1 MSEQSQTPFLKFL
14 EAGEGK
20 GGFETDDVL
29 AALLLLMK
37 QVLAAHEAGLV
48 APLDGI
54 ADLQLAE
61 QGHFVFAPDKV
72 SSPNKNTSKI
82 EALQSPVSQA
92 VEVVAESRRTANI
105 DEGSLAV
112 SDLGVGTGEAT
123 ITKPVYLPN
132 YRSWE
137 HVLGHH
143 DELTDIFSLGM
154 LLASL
159 ACNLDFT
166 DPEDLEV
173 FSVNRTNL
181 FGVNRRLNPVLA
193 SVIVQMTELNRHKR
207 APDLAQL
214 ISRLEHYREQPAE
227 FDFNRLQGF
236 KEAELTGKRRLIQS
250 HLRDRLFEISRR
262 NRLIYFKP
270 TLQTLNLTVASV
282 PLLLDYRNIKL
293 EQLFVWHAELAD
305 AITEGAPM
313 SLGKYLRF
321 EDAPYIPGVLDKII
335 SEARRDRAEFGF
347 AQLRL
352 VLCFL
357 RWNNL
362 KEAPNERIHSPLL
375 LLPVELTKKK
385 GVRDNY
391 VLDPTTSEA
400 EVNPALRHHL
410 KELYDL
416 SLPEIVD
423 LKETKLQQFCD
434 TLRAQIQASEPG
446 VTLNLI
452 DRPQIELI
460 HEKARQR
467 VDQYRRRMKLLAR
480 RARKASK
487 PEYSYD
493 REHFRPLG
501 LQLFL
506 EKVRPTPMPLRDVMG
521 AAPQPRLPNIVEPA
535 LPAESGKVLETERR
549 MFSLRDGDNQNPYSW
564 DFDLCS
570 LTLGNFN
577 YRKMTLVRDY
587 ARLIETDMASG
598 AFDTVFSLSPKP
610 PEEAPPPLELEQQN
624 LIISCD
630 AAQGSAIARARTGAS
645 YIIQGPPG
653 TGKSQTITNLIA
665 DYVARGKRVLFVCEK
680 RAAID
685 VVFHRLRQQG
695 LDELCCLIHDS
706 QTDKKAFIQNLKQ
719 TYEQF
724 LSQSEVDAEAERN
737 RTATL
742 KTMEQDLV
750 GLRRFSEVMRQPQVQ
765 TGIGV
770 RSLLHR
776 LVELRGAR
784 TFPSAASQERI
795 QVDKS
800 SSASTE
806 SKAAVAGDGHTP
818 RSATPAHSEI
828 AADKNVRAPRD
839 LPPAVEEVLPE
850 YPLWLQ
856 HGEVVERLLTALTE
870 LGEDLCF
877 AKHPLRWLGK
887 SVLEADRPIEKLTT
901 WLDRA
906 EDLLDAIENALELS
920 GLPAELWDTFE
931 EIQAILGFAVRAHP
945 LVARNLLGVLTK
957 GAEAR
962 AFDDLAKELETK
974 TQALAQAQRKTA
986 AWKEPLSP
994 DDTQNALA
1002 QAQSFEKSI
1011 FRFLQPAF
1019 WRLRKTLQTRYD
1031 FAQHAVSPT
1040 WSKILKDLVAQ
1051 QEIQAALDKLS
1062 EQARKEWQTDD
1073 VPAFRS
1079 FVEQLRTDRNTSH
1092 PSVKALIQQLAKSSD
1107 GGSLIENLAGISERF
1122 AELDTILRS
1131 LLAEHQQFDFPE
1143 LAQVLASLREQTGLL
1158 VELSPLLADL
1168 VGLPEPFSTALRRV
1182 EVPLHEFE
1190 AAIGHKSLNQVY
1202 RQDRAVDRF
1211 EGRLLS
1217 RKMEQLEKHYR
1228 EWLALNA
1235 RCLRTA
1241 VRRQF
1246 IEHVNVSSLPASQLQ
1261 AEQKAFKKSYAAG
1274 RRDLEHEFGKTMRY
1288 KAIRELAA
1296 GDTGQVIRDLKPIWL
1311 MSPLSVSDTLPL
1323 DPDLFDVVIFDEA
1336 SQIPLE
1342 EAIPAIYRSHQ
1353 VIIVGDEMQLPPTT
1367 FFATTRTEGDSIVVE
1382 EEGESFEVDLDSDSF
1397 LTQSAQNLPSTLLA
1411 WHYRSRYESLISFSN
1426 AAFYRG
1432 NLFTIPDR
1440 QRAIDHQAEIHVT
1453 APEQGAANA
1462 GALLARSISFHFI
1475 ENGVYEDRTNPNEA
1489 SYIAQLV
1496 RALLGREV
1504 KLSIG
1509 IVAFSEAQQT
1519 ELENA
1524 LSRLADED
1532 SAFAAQL
1539 EAEYVREE
1547 NDVFCGLF
1555 VKNLE
1560 NVQGDERDIIIM
1572 SVCYGHDAG
1581 GRMLM
1586 NFGPINQR
1594 GGEKRLN
1601 VIFSRAKHHMALV
1614 SSIRHHD
1621 VTNDYNDGANSL
1633 KNFLQYA
1640 EAVSKGDVVTA
1651 RRVLENLNPLSRQA
1665 LAPLNK
1671 GDAVVEQLAAALRSR
1686 GHSVDVNVGQS
1697 RFRCDLA
1704 VRGNSDTLYQLG
1716 ILVDT
1721 DGHYANPNLLDRYL
1735 MQPSILRA
1743 FGWRFALVLTKDW
1756 YHNPDDVLVRLEKI
1770 LQGQDLTEEPQAEE
1784 ESIEHVVSMGKEEA
1798 PPATLPEQKAP
1809 TNMEP
1814 VRPARPV
1821 GQVQTTAASSPTTP
1835 APPTPTAT
1843 TQTPAPKSTAVRHFE
1858 YVGGS
1863 SRKFW
1868 EISISG
1874 NSSTVRFGRLGTAGQ
1889 SQTKSFT
1896 DESSAKREAEKLIA
1910 EKLRKGYTEAAG

>member
-1 MSEQSQTPFLKFL
+1 MNELAEASFLKFL
-14 EAGEGK
+14 EAGVTK

-29 AALLLLMK
+29 AALLPLMK
-37 QVLAAHEAGLV
+37 QVRAAHEAGLV

-54 ADLQLAE
+54 KHLTLTE
-61 QGHFVFAPDKV
+61 QGHLLFAPAHV
-72 SSPNKNTSKI
+72 SSPEKNTSKVDT
-82 EALQSPVSQA
+82 LQSPVSHG
-92 VEVVAESRRTANI
+92 VEVVGESRRTTDI
-105 DEGSLAV
+105 DESSLTV
-112 SDLGVGTGEAT
+112 SDLSIAAAEDK
-123 ITKPVYLPN
+123 ITKPVFVPG

-137 HVLGHH
+137 HAIGHH

-154 LLASL
+154 LLASV
-159 ACNLDFT
+159 ACGLDFT
-166 DPEDLEV
+166 DAAELEA
-173 FSVNRTNL
+173 FTVNRTNL
-181 FGVNRRLNPVLA
+181 FGVNRRLNPVVG
-193 SVIVQMTELNRHKR
+193 SVIMQMTELNRHKR
-207 APDLAQL
+207 AQDLVQM
-214 ISRLEHYREQPAE
+214 ISRLENYREQTLD
-227 FDFNRLQGF
+227 FDTNVFTKKEF
-236 KEAELTGKRRLIQS
+236 KESPLAGKRRMIQS

-293 EQLFVWHAELAD
+293 EQLFVWHPALA
-305 AITEGAPM
+305 ATITEGAPM

-335 SEARRDRAEFGF
+335 SEARRDRAEYGF

-362 KEAPNERIHSPLL
+362 KEAPHERIHSPLL

-410 KELYDL
+410 KELYNL
-416 SLPEIVD
+416 NLPEFVD
-423 LKETKLQQFCD
+423 LKETSLDQFCD
-434 TLRAQIQASEPG
+434 ALRAQIQASEPG
-446 VTLNLI
+446 VSLNKI

-467 VDQYRRRMKLLAR
+467 VDQYRRRMKLQAR
-480 RARKASK
+480 RARSAAK

-493 REHFRPLG
+493 RENFRPLG

-521 AAPQPRLPNIVEPA
+521 AAPQARLPHIVEQPV
-535 LPAESGKVLETERR
+535 PPDSGKVMETERQ

-587 ARLIETDMASG
+587 AKLIETDMASG

-610 PEEAPPPLELEQQN
+610 PEEAPPSLELSDQH

-630 AAQGSAIARARTGAS
+630 ATQASAITRARTGAS

-685 VVFHRLRQQG
+685 VVFHRLRRQG

-724 LSQSEVDAEAERN
+724 LGQSDLDPDVERN
-737 RTATL
+737 CTAAL
-742 KTMEQDLV
+742 RAMEQDISS
-750 GLRRFSEVMRQPQVQ
+750 LRRLSDAMRKPNDH
-765 TGIGV
+765 TGIAV

-776 LVELRGAR
+776 LVELRGRAR
-784 TFPSAASQERI
+784 EL
-795 QVDKS
+795 
-800 SSASTE
+800 
-806 SKAAVAGDGHTP
+806 
-818 RSATPAHSEI
+818 PA
-828 AADKNVRAPRD
+828 
-839 LPPAVEEVLPE
+839 AVEEILPE

-856 HGEVVERLLTALTE
+856 HGEVVDRLRSALAD

-877 AKHPLRWLGK
+877 GKHPLRWLGK
-887 SVLEADRPIEKLTT
+887 DVLQADRPIEALTGL
-901 WLDRA
+901 LDKA
-906 EDLLDAIENALELS
+906 EDLLDAIESALELS
-920 GLPAELWDTFE
+920 GLPGELWDTFE
-931 EIQAILGFAVRAHP
+931 EIQAILEFAVRARP
-945 LVARNLLGVLTK
+945 LAERTMLDVLTN
-957 GAEAR
+957 GTAAD
-962 AFDDLAKELETK
+962 AFAKLANELDSK
-974 TQALAQAQRKTA
+974 AHALAQAQQKTG
-986 AWKEPLSP
+986 AWREPLTP

-1002 QAQSFEKSI
+1002 QAQAFEKSI

-1019 WRLRKTLQTRYD
+1019 WRLKKTLQARYD
-1031 FAQHAVSPT
+1031 FSQHAVAPAWT
-1040 WSKILKDLVAQ
+1040 KILKELANQ
-1051 QEIQAALDKLS
+1051 HEAQAAFDALC
-1062 EQARKEWQTDD
+1062 EVTRKEWRAED
-1073 VPAFRS
+1073 VQSFRS
-1079 FVEQLRTDRNTSH
+1079 FVEDLRTDRRTAH
-1092 PSVKALIQQLAKSSD
+1092 PSVKALVQQLTGSSD
-1107 GGSLIENLAGISERF
+1107 ATTLIETLVGIHERF
-1122 AELDTILRS
+1122 TELDTTLRS
-1131 LLAEHQQFDFPE
+1131 LLAEHTQFDFPE
-1143 LAQVLASLREQTGLL
+1143 LTQVLATLREQTSVLA
-1158 VELSPLLADL
+1158 ELSPILSELAE
-1168 VGLPEPFSTALRRV
+1168 LPESFSLALRRT
-1182 EVPLHEFE
+1182 EIPLDQFE
-1190 AAIGHKSLNQVY
+1190 AAVGHKSLNQVY
-1202 RQDRAVDRF
+1202 RLDRGVNRF
-1211 EGRLLS
+1211 EGRILA
-1217 RKMEQLEKHYR
+1217 RKMEQLEKRYG
-1228 EWLALNA
+1228 EWLSLNA
-1235 RCLRTA
+1235 RRIRAA
-1241 VRRQF
+1241 VRKQF
-1246 IEHVNVSSLPASQLQ
+1246 LEHVNISSLPASQLQ
-1261 AEQKAFKKSYAAG
+1261 PEQKPFKKSYAAG

-1288 KAIRELAA
+1288 KSIRDLAA
-1296 GDTGQVIRDLKPIWL
+1296 GDTGRVIQDLKPIWL

-1367 FFATTRTEGDSIVVE
+1367 FFAAARGEDESVVVE
-1382 EEGESFEVDLDSDSF
+1382 EEGERVEVDLDSDSF

-1426 AAFYRG
+1426 AAFYSG

-1440 QRAIDHQAEIHVT
+1440 QRALDNQQELLVT
-1453 APEQGAANA
+1453 GAEQGAANVEA
-1462 GALLARSISFHFI
+1462 VLARSISFHFMQ
-1475 ENGVYEDRTNPNEA
+1475 NGVYEDRTNPNEA
-1489 SYIAQLV
+1489 AYIAQLV
-1496 RALLGREV
+1496 RGLLRDGNG
-1504 KLSIG
+1504 LSIG

-1519 ELENA
+1519 EIENA

-1532 SAFAAQL
+1532 SDFSARL
-1539 EAEYVREE
+1539 ESEYVREE

-1572 SVCYGHDAG
+1572 SVCYGHDG
-1581 GRMLM
+1581 SGRMLM

-1601 VIFSRAKHHMALV
+1601 VIFSRAKHHMAIV

-1621 VTNDYNDGANSL
+1621 ITNDYNDGANSL

-1640 EAVSKGDVVTA
+1640 EAVSKGDAATA
-1651 RRVLENLNPLSRQA
+1651 RRVLENLNPLSRKA
-1665 LAPLNK
+1665 LAPLTK
-1671 GDAVVEQLAAALRSR
+1671 GDAVVEALAQALRSR
-1686 GHSVDVNVGQS
+1686 GYSVDLNVGQS
-1697 RFRCDLA
+1697 KFRCDLA
-1704 VRGNSDTLYQLG
+1704 VRSNSDSLYQLG

-1735 MQPSILRA
+1735 MQPGILRA

-1756 YHNPDDVLVRLEKI
+1756 YHTPDDVMNRIEKL
-1770 LQGQDLTEEPQAEE
+1770 LQGVESTDEPEP
-1784 ESIEHVVSMGKEEA
+1784 HEA
-1798 PPATLPEQKAP
+1798 
-1809 TNMEP
+1809 EP
-1814 VRPARPV
+1814 VEPSAPAAQDQIAEQNPS
-1821 GQVQTTAASSPTTP
+1821 GSSPTEEALSVAVTRAAEPPPIP
-1835 APPTPTAT
+1835 AVAAAT
-1843 TQTPAPKSTAVRHFE
+1843 GSARRFE
-1858 YVGGS
+1858 FVGGS

-1868 EISISG
+1868 EISVSG
-1874 NSSTVRFGRLGTAGQ
+1874 NSFTVRFGRIGTAGQ
-1889 SQTKSFT
+1889 SQTKSFA
-1896 DESSAKREAEKLIA
+1896 DDDKAKREAEKLIA
-1910 EKLRKGYTEAAG
+1910 EKVKKGYVGKT

>member
-1 MSEQSQTPFLKFL
+1 VSELPEVPFLNFL
-14 EAGEGK
+14 EAGQAK

-29 AALLLLMK
+29 AALLPLMK

-54 ADLQLAE
+54 GDLVVAE
-61 QGHFVFAPDKV
+61 QGHLMFVPAKV
-72 SSPNKNTSKI
+72 SSPQKNSAKV
-82 EALQSPVSQA
+82 EAVQSPVSRA
-92 VEVVAESRRTANI
+92 VEVIAESRRTADL

-112 SDLGVGTGEAT
+112 SDLGVSTADAG
-123 ITKPVYLPN
+123 INKPVYLPG
-132 YRSWE
+132 YRCWE
-137 HVLGHH
+137 HTLGHH

-159 ACNLDFT
+159 ACGLDFM
-166 DPEDLEV
+166 DASELEV

-193 SVIVQMTELNRHKR
+193 SVIVQMTELSRHKR
-207 APDLAQL
+207 APHLAQL
-214 ISRLEHYREQPAE
+214 ISQLEHYRDQPVE
-227 FDFNRLQGF
+227 LDFNRLQGF
-236 KEAELTGKRRLIQS
+236 KEAALTGKRRLIQS
-250 HLRDRLFEISRR
+250 HLRDRLFEVSRR

-293 EQLFVWHAELAD
+293 EQLFVWHAELATTI
-305 AITEGAPM
+305 AEGTPM

-357 RWNNL
+357 HWNNL
-362 KEAPNERIHSPLL
+362 KEGPNERIHSPLL

-385 GVRDNY
+385 GVRDHY
-391 VLDPTTSEA
+391 VLAPTISEA

-410 KELYDL
+410 KQLYNL
-416 SLPEIVD
+416 SLPEFVD
-423 LKETKLQQFCD
+423 LKETTLEQFCD
-434 TLRAQIQASEPG
+434 ALRVQIQASEPG
-446 VTLNLI
+446 VTLNRI

-467 VDQYRRRMKLLAR
+467 VDQYRRRMKLQARKAR
-480 RARKASK
+480 RATK

-493 REHFRPLG
+493 REHLRPLG

-506 EKVRPTPMPLRDVMG
+506 EKVRPTRMPLRDVMG
-521 AAPQPRLPNIVEPA
+521 GAPQVRFPNIVDPVA
-535 LPAESGKVLETERR
+535 PPDSGKVLETERR
-549 MFSLRDGDNQNPYSW
+549 MFSLREGDNQNPYSW

-587 ARLIETDMASG
+587 AKLIETDMSSG

-610 PEEAPPPLELEQQN
+610 PEETPTALELADQH

-630 AAQGSAIARARTGAS
+630 AAQASAIARARTGAS

-706 QTDKKAFIQNLKQ
+706 QTDKKGFIQNLKL

-724 LSQSEVDAEAERN
+724 LSQAEVDAGAEKTRV
-737 RTATL
+737 ATL
-742 KTMEQDLV
+742 RSMEQDLA
-750 GLRRFSEVMRQPQVQ
+750 GLRRFSEIMSQPHAQI
-765 TGIGV
+765 GIAV

-776 LVELRGAR
+776 LVELAR
-784 TFPSAASQERI
+784 
-795 QVDKS
+795 
-800 SSASTE
+800 
-806 SKAAVAGDGHTP
+806 
-818 RSATPAHSEI
+818 PARE
-828 AADKNVRAPRD
+828 
-839 LPPAVEEVLPE
+839 LPPPVEELLPE

-856 HGEVVERLLTALTE
+856 HGEVIERLRMALAE
-870 LGEDLCF
+870 LGEELCF
-877 AKHPLRWLGK
+877 AKHPLRWLGND
-887 SVLEADRPIEKLTT
+887 VLEADRPIETLSGY
-901 WLDRA
+901 LDRA
-906 EDLLDAIENALELS
+906 EDLLDAIESALELS
-920 GLPAELWDTFE
+920 GLPGELWDTFE
-931 EIQAILGFAVRAHP
+931 EVQAILGFAVRARA
-945 LVARNLLGVLTK
+945 LVERNLLGVLTK
-957 GAEAR
+957 SPEAGAFNKLVEEM
-962 AFDDLAKELETK
+962 DAKA
-974 TQALAQAQRKTA
+974 QALAQAQKKTV

-1002 QAQSFEKSI
+1002 QAQAFEKSV
-1011 FRFLQPAF
+1011 FRFLRPAF
-1019 WRLRKTLQTRYD
+1019 WRLKKTLQNRYD
-1031 FAQHAVSPT
+1031 FTQHVVAPAWT
-1040 WSKILKDLVAQ
+1040 KILKELAAQ
-1051 QEIQAALDKLS
+1051 HEIQAGLDILR
-1062 EQARKEWQTDD
+1062 ERARKDWQTDD

-1079 FVEQLRTDRNTSH
+1079 SVEQLRNDRGTSH
-1092 PSVKALIQQLAKSSD
+1092 ASVKALIQQLTQSSEA
-1107 GGSLIENLAGISERF
+1107 GSLIENLVGISERF
-1122 AELDTILRS
+1122 SELDTILRS
-1131 LLAEHQQFDFPE
+1131 LLAEHEQFDLPE
-1143 LAQVLASLREQTGLL
+1143 LAQVLASLREQTSLL
-1158 VELSPLLADL
+1158 SELSPLLGEL
-1168 VGLPEPFSTALRRV
+1168 VELPEPVSNALRRV
-1182 EVPLHEFE
+1182 EVPLNEFE

-1202 RQDRAVDRF
+1202 RQDRSVNRF
-1211 EGRLLS
+1211 EGRTLA
-1217 RKMEQLEKHYR
+1217 RKMDQLQKHYH
-1228 EWLALNA
+1228 EWLVLNA
-1235 RCLRTA
+1235 RCLRAA

-1246 IEHVNVSSLPASQLQ
+1246 LEHVNVSSLPVSQLQ
-1261 AEQKAFKKSYAAG
+1261 SEQKTFKKSYAAG

-1288 KAIRELAA
+1288 KSIRELAA

-1323 DPDLFDVVIFDEA
+1323 EPDLFDVVIFDEA

-1367 FFATTRTEGDSIVVE
+1367 FFATTRTEDESVMGE
-1382 EEGESFEVDLDSDSF
+1382 EHGERFEVDLDSDSF
-1397 LTQSAQNLPSTLLA
+1397 LTHSAQNLPSTLLA

-1426 AAFYRG
+1426 AAFYSG

-1440 QRAIDHQAEIHVT
+1440 QRAIDLQAEIRVT
-1453 APEQGAANA
+1453 AADQGTANA
-1462 GALLARSISFHFI
+1462 EALLARSISFHFL
-1475 ENGVYEDRTNPNEA
+1475 ENGVYDDRTNPNEA
-1489 SYIAQLV
+1489 AYIAQLI
-1496 RALLGREV
+1496 RSLLRREV

-1509 IVAFSEAQQT
+1509 VVAFSEAQQA
-1519 ELENA
+1519 EVENA
-1524 LSRLADED
+1524 LSRLADDD
-1532 SAFAAQL
+1532 SGFAAQL
-1539 EAEYVREE
+1539 ESEYVREE

-1614 SSIRHHD
+1614 TSIRHHD

-1640 EAVSKGDVVTA
+1640 EAVSKGDAASA
-1651 RRVLENLNPLSRQA
+1651 RRVLENLNPLSRHA
-1665 LAPLNK
+1665 LAPVNK
-1671 GDAVVEQLAAALRSR
+1671 GDAVIEQLAAALRSR
-1686 GHSVDVNVGQS
+1686 GHSVDINVGQS
-1697 RFRCDLA
+1697 KFRCDLA
-1704 VRGNSDTLYQLG
+1704 VRGNSDGLYQLG

-1721 DGHYANPNLLDRYL
+1721 DSHYANPNLLDRYL

-1756 YHNPDDVLVRLEKI
+1756 YHNPEDVLARLERI
-1770 LQGQDLTEEPQAEE
+1770 LQGHETTEDREPTQEE
-1784 ESIEHVVSMGKEEA
+1784 IPEAVPPTAQESA
-1798 PPATLPEQKAP
+1798 
-1809 TNMEP
+1809 
-1814 VRPARPV
+1814 
-1821 GQVQTTAASSPTTP
+1821 TP
-1835 APPTPTAT
+1835 AAATPPPLSAA
-1843 TQTPAPKSTAVRHFE
+1843 PAPKIARSPSPAQTPHSTSATVRHFE
-1858 YVGGS
+1858 FTGGS

-1868 EISISG
+1868 DISVSG
-1874 NSSTVRFGRLGTAGQ
+1874 NSFTVRFGRIGTAGQ
-1889 SQTKSFT
+1889 SQTKSFANNARA
-1896 DESSAKREAEKLIA
+1896 ESEAKKLIA
-1910 EKLRKGYTEAAG
+1910 EKLKKGYVESRH

>member
-1 MSEQSQTPFLKFL
+1 MNESVEAPFLKFL
-14 EAGEGK
+14 GAGVAK

-29 AALLLLMK
+29 AALLPLMK
-37 QVLAAHEAGLV
+37 QVQAAHEAGLV

-54 ADLQLAE
+54 KHLSLTE
-61 QGHFVFAPDKV
+61 QGHFMFAPAEV
-72 SSPNKNTSKI
+72 SSPEKNSSKI
-82 EALQSPVSQA
+82 EALQSPVSRA
-92 VEVVAESRRTANI
+92 VEVVGESRHTSDI
-105 DEGSLAV
+105 DESLLMV
-112 SDLGVGTGEAT
+112 SDLSVRADAGA
-123 ITKPVYLPN
+123 IAKPVFLPG

-137 HVLGHH
+137 HAVGHH
-143 DELTDIFSLGM
+143 DELTDVFSLGM

-159 ACNLDFT
+159 ACGLDFA
-166 DPEDLEV
+166 DAGELEV
-173 FSVNRTNL
+173 FAVNRTNL
-181 FGVNRRLNPVLA
+181 FGINRRLNPVVA

-207 APDLAQL
+207 APDLPQM
-214 ISRLEHYREQPAE
+214 ISRLENYREQTTDL
-227 FDFNRLQGF
+227 DFNHIEGF
-236 KEAELTGKRRLIQS
+236 KESGLTGKRRLIQS

-293 EQLFVWHAELAD
+293 EQLFVWHPALA
-305 AITEGAPM
+305 ATISEGAPM

-335 SEARRDRAEFGF
+335 SEARRDRTEYGF

-385 GVRDNY
+385 GVRDSY
-391 VLDPTTSEA
+391 VLAPMNSEA

-410 KELYDL
+410 KELYNL
-416 SLPEIVD
+416 SLPESVD
-423 LKETKLQQFCD
+423 LKETSLDQFCD
-434 TLRAQIQASEPG
+434 ALRAQIQASEPG
-446 VTLNLI
+446 VTLNKI

-460 HEKARQR
+460 HQKARQR
-467 VDQYRRRMKLLAR
+467 VDQYRRRMKLQSR
-480 RARKASK
+480 RARSAAK

-493 REHFRPLG
+493 RENFRPLG

-521 AAPQPRLPNIVEPA
+521 AAPQPRLPNIVEQPV
-535 LPAESGKVLETERR
+535 PPDSGKVMETERQ

-587 ARLIETDMASG
+587 AKLIETDMASG

-610 PEEAPPPLELEQQN
+610 PEEAPPPLELADQH

-630 AAQGSAIARARTGAS
+630 AAQASAITRARTGAS

-685 VVFHRLRQQG
+685 VVFHRLRRQG

-724 LSQSEVDAEAERN
+724 LSRADLDPDVEKNCAAALR
-737 RTATL
+737 A
-742 KTMEQDLV
+742 MEQDLASV
-750 GLRRFSEVMRQPQVQ
+750 RRFSDAMRQSNDH
-765 TGIGV
+765 TGVAV

-776 LVELRGAR
+776 LVELRDGSGCRAATIPPAFSGRNEPAATASSDNCAAERGATR
-784 TFPSAASQERI
+784 RGATSSTTFEM
-795 QVDKS
+795 
-800 SSASTE
+800 
-806 SKAAVAGDGHTP
+806 
-818 RSATPAHSEI
+818 PA
-828 AADKNVRAPRD
+828 
-839 LPPAVEEVLPE
+839 AVEEMLPG

-856 HGEVVERLLTALTE
+856 HGEVVERLRSALAD

-877 AKHPLRWLGK
+877 GKHPLRWLGND
-887 SVLEADRPIEKLTT
+887 VLQADRPIETLTAL
-901 WLDRA
+901 LDKA
-906 EDLLDAIENALELS
+906 EDLLDAIESALELS
-920 GLPAELWDTFE
+920 GLPGELWDTFE
-931 EIQAILGFAVRAHP
+931 EIHTILEFAIRARP
-945 LVARNLLGVLTK
+945 LAEREMLTVLTNGPAADAFTK
-957 GAEAR
+957 LAGELDSKAHALAR
-962 AFDDLAKELETK
+962 AQQKNG
-974 TQALAQAQRKTA
+974 
-986 AWKEPLSP
+986 AWREPLAP

-1002 QAQSFEKSI
+1002 QAQAFEKSI

-1019 WRLRKTLQTRYD
+1019 WRLKKTLQARYD
-1031 FAQHAVSPT
+1031 FSRHAVAPAWT
-1040 WSKILKDLVAQ
+1040 KILKELANQ
-1051 QEIQAALDKLS
+1051 HEAQAAFDTAC
-1062 EQARKEWQTDD
+1062 EVARREWRTDD
-1073 VPAFRS
+1073 VQSFRS
-1079 FVEQLRTDRNTSH
+1079 FVEELRTDRRTTH
-1092 PSVKALIQQLAKSSD
+1092 PSVKALIQQLTNASD
-1107 GGSLIENLAGISERF
+1107 AGTLIETLAGIHEHF
-1122 AELDTILRS
+1122 TDLDTTLRS
-1131 LLAEHQQFDFPE
+1131 LLAEHTQFDFPE
-1143 LAQVLASLREQTGLL
+1143 LTQVLATLREQTGVLA
-1158 VELSPLLADL
+1158 ELSPILSDL
-1168 VGLPEPFSTALRRV
+1168 VELPEPFSLALRRT
-1182 EVPLHEFE
+1182 EIPLDEFE
-1190 AAIGHKSLNQVY
+1190 AAVGHKSLNQVY
-1202 RQDRAVDRF
+1202 RLDRGVNRF
-1211 EGRLLS
+1211 EGRILA
-1217 RKMEQLEKHYR
+1217 RKMEQLEKRYS
-1228 EWLALNA
+1228 EWLSLNA
-1235 RCLRTA
+1235 RRIRAA
-1241 VRRQF
+1241 VRKKF
-1246 IEHVNVSSLPASQLQ
+1246 LEHVNISSLPASQLQ
-1261 AEQKAFKKSYAAG
+1261 PEQKPFKKSYAAG
-1274 RRDLEHEFGKTMRY
+1274 RRELEHEFGKTMRY
-1288 KAIRELAA
+1288 KSIRDLAA
-1296 GDTGQVIRDLKPIWL
+1296 GDTGKVIQDLKPIWL

-1323 DPDLFDVVIFDEA
+1323 DPELFDVVIFDEA

-1367 FFATTRTEGDSIVVE
+1367 FFAAARGEDESVVVE
-1382 EEGESFEVDLDSDSF
+1382 EEGERVEVDLDSDSF

-1426 AAFYRG
+1426 AAFYSG

-1440 QRAIDHQAEIHVT
+1440 QCALGNHRELLVT
-1453 APEQGAANA
+1453 GPEQGAANVEA
-1462 GALLARSISFHFI
+1462 VLARSISFHFMQH
-1475 ENGVYEDRTNPNEA
+1475 GVYENRTNPNEA
-1489 SYIAQLV
+1489 AYIAHLV
-1496 RALLGREV
+1496 RGLLRHGNG
-1504 KLSIG
+1504 LSIG

-1519 ELENA
+1519 EIENA

-1532 SAFAAQL
+1532 SDFSARL
-1539 EAEYVREE
+1539 ESEYVREE

-1601 VIFSRAKHHMALV
+1601 VIFSRAKHHMAIV

-1621 VTNDYNDGANSL
+1621 ITNDYNDGANSL

-1640 EAVSKGDVVTA
+1640 EAVSKGDAVTA
-1651 RRVLENLNPLSRQA
+1651 RRVLENLNPLSRKA
-1665 LAPLNK
+1665 LAPLSK
-1671 GDAVVEQLAAALRSR
+1671 ADAVVESLATALRAR
-1686 GHSVDVNVGQS
+1686 GYEVDLSVGQS
-1697 RFRCDLA
+1697 KFRCDLA
-1704 VRGNSDTLYQLG
+1704 VRSNSDSLYQLG

-1735 MQPSILRA
+1735 MQPAILKA

-1756 YHNPDDVLVRLEKI
+1756 YHNPDDVLSRIEKL
-1770 LQGQDLTEEPQAEE
+1770 LQGVEPEDEPEARDEEAVETAAPAQ
-1784 ESIEHVVSMGKEEA
+1784 EHTPSPEVRPVVTEEA
-1798 PPATLPEQKAP
+1798 PLTAP
-1809 TNMEP
+1809 TSTLAGP
-1814 VRPARPV
+1814 
-1821 GQVQTTAASSPTTP
+1821 
-1835 APPTPTAT
+1835 PPTPTSA
-1843 TQTPAPKSTAVRHFE
+1843 AVSGAGSVRYFE
-1858 YVGGS
+1858 FIGGS
-1863 SRKFW
+1863 SQKFW
-1868 EISISG
+1868 EISVTD
-1874 NSSTVRFGRLGTAGQ
+1874 NSFTVRFGRIGAAGQ
-1889 SQTKSFT
+1889 SQTKSFA
-1896 DESSAKREAEKLIA
+1896 DQEKAKREAEKLIA
-1910 EKLRKGYTEAAG
+1910 EKVKKGYVEKQS